1 MGGSSNALPNKAS
14 CTDPTYLQRIAIR
27 ENRIVCVAVAGW
39 GYTDDPGIRLND
51 IRAPYI
57 GHLHA
62 LFFGCC
68 GRRQPGWAG
77 GSTHGGNASQAGVDG
92 RFTAKPAAGARVSQ
106 GSDAGTP
113 SADFVSLRPDHV
125 VGRYRIVS
133 VLGQGS
139 FGITYRAVDTEL
151 GREVAI
157 KEYLP

>member
-77 GSTHGGNASQAGVDG
+77 GSTMAE
-92 RFTAKPAAGARVSQ
+92 T
-106 GSDAGTP
+106 
-113 SADFVSLRPDHV
+113 LRK
-125 VGRYRIVS
+125 
-133 VLGQGS
+133 Q
-139 FGITYRAVDTEL
+139 EL
-151 GREVAI
+151 MGDSSRS
-157 KEYLP
+157 PRRGPG